1 MPRLDPLSGKH
12 LSWQHLLL
20 GGALVIGGYFALNPW
35 LGTAAMILV
44 VIPLYYFASA
54 YGRWGGAIATVLAIP
69 CNLVLYYLM
78 GGEALLRK
86 VDIPFWASSIT
97 MIPVFYLIGY
107 GHELRRRLASELERS
122 NSLASQLRK
131 ERDRVQQASESKDA
145 LLMSISHD
153 LRSPISAIIQ
163 SAQLIESA
171 PRTAPAQAALIRRTG
186 RHLLEV
192 VNDLLKGYRKIAQ
205 PQGERS
211 VPFDLRR
218 LLEEI
223 VQLNRP
229 LFEARHLTLELRI
242 AAELPHWVDGHAAL
256 LHRILAN
263 LLGNSLE
270 HTESG
275 GARLQASTVVAE
287 DGVRRLQIAVID
299 SGKGIP
305 PHRIE
310 PLLAAAQAA
319 PVPTAVTDKPGYGLG
334 LGNCLRLCDQIG
346 ARLELRPNHPRGL
359 QALLRLPWRP
369 ARPADEPPESS
380 PSTATA
386 TAPLGAG
393 PHTLIVDDE
402 EATAATL
409 AAMLQELGCRTAVAA
424 DGASALREL
433 DARTFALAFLDLQ
446 LPDMD
451 GRRLAAEWRQRAP
464 ATFLVLFSANILL
477 TDLDLWLNL
486 DVDLILSKPITLH
499 ELGQLIALSDSA
511 PGKASMPSD
520 CSDDLPGELSGR
532 HRQLLREYLE
542 QCLFAYGRQDL
553 DACAAQAHR
562 IASAAGTL
570 QLGALTELAA
580 QVEALAE
587 AGQRIPLF
595 PGLRRLAAA
604 TRAATRS
611 A

>member
-1 MPRLDPLSGKH
+1 LFGFA
-12 LSWQHLLL
+12 LL
-20 GGALVIGGYFALNPW
+20 IGGYFVLNP
-35 LGTAAMILV
+35 LIGKSAALLMLF
-44 VIPLYYFASA
+44 PLYYFASL
-54 YGRWGGAIATVLAIP
+54 YGRWGGVAAAALAIP
-69 CNLVLYYLM
+69 FNLVMYYFV
-78 GGEALLRK
+78 GGAELVMSVSR
-86 VDIPFWASSIT
+86 PFWTSSLVL
-97 MIPVFYLIGY
+97 IPMFYQVGY
-107 GHELRRRLASELERS
+107 GQELRRRLTGELARS
-122 NSLASQLRK
+122 HSLTEQLRE
-131 ERDRVQQASESKDA
+131 ERDRVRQASKAKDT

-153 LRSPISAIIQ
+153 LRSPVSAIIQ
-163 SAQLIESA
+163 SAQLIEAA
-171 PRTAPAQAALIRRTG
+171 PHAATEQADLIRRTG
-186 RHLLEV
+186 HRLLEV
-192 VNDLLKGYRKIAQ
+192 VNDLLKGYRKLAQ
-205 PQGERS
+205 PQSERS
-211 VPFDLRR
+211 APFDLQG

-229 LFEARHLTLELRI
+229 LFAAHHLTLELRI
-242 AAELPHWVDGHAAL
+242 APELPHWLDGHAAV

-263 LLGNSLE
+263 LLGNSLKY
-270 HTESG
+270 TESG
-275 GARLQASTVVAE
+275 GARLQASAVVV
-287 DGVRRLQIAVID
+287 DGGERQLQIAVID

-305 PHRIE
+305 PHRIGS
-310 PLLAAAQAA
+310 LLAAARAA

-369 ARPADEPPESS
+369 ARPADEPPESA
-380 PSTATA
+380 PATATA
-386 TAPLGAG
+386 TTPLGAG

-424 DGASALREL
+424 DGASARREL
-433 DARTFALAFLDLQ
+433 DARTFPLAFLDLQ

-511 PGKASMPSD
+511 PGKASSPSD
-520 CSDDLPGELSGR
+520 CSDDPPGELSGR

-553 DACAAQAHR
+553 NACSAQAHK
-562 IASAAGTL
+562 IANAAGTL

-580 QVEALAE
+580 RVEALAE